1 LATARG
7 EKHLPGAT
15 CLIGGARAREK
26 SRAQTDGYLNRTRL
40 MSGESESPAP
50 RWTSGGWVYII
61 LYMTISNEVLY
72 KSAQWCLIALVFLL
86 PVWFLPTTVNPV
98 EFNKVL
104 LVSILVFLS
113 FILFLAY
120 SIKSGNVALPG
131 HVVFIAAGVMLLSW
145 LASALVSHS
154 GAALWGL
161 GAEPTSFLAIATFF
175 LMSAM
180 IMLLFSDGRSLTRLI
195 AALGWGLL
203 LFLLT
208 TWIFNVFGFGQSLG
222 GLFQNRVFNAIGS
235 WNSAGFAAAFF
246 LMMLYPFLRIS
257 SGAIR
262 WTVAISF
269 LLALFLILVVNF
281 PLIWGVVGFFAILLL
296 SYAIWKKNVSLAVMG
311 IPSGI
316 LLISLFG
323 FFFSNFIASTLNF
336 PAPVEVGVAHQT
348 TFNVTNQAL
357 RANLVFGAG
366 PTSFGYLWDKYRPLE
381 VNNTPF
387 WSLRFVSGS
396 SLMLS
401 ALAEAGLLGWLAFVI
416 FLGWIW
422 YLGLKALT
430 NNSGESSEVLVFPV
444 FLLFSFTILMWSL
457 YAVGYVL
464 TALGFVALGLML
476 AALRHAGVFK
486 TYEFSLVREGPR
498 GFISALA
505 VVFFIILGVLGFYS
519 VIRRYVGQLAYAGGL
534 EATNRGNLD
543 DAEKQV
549 LLAAQADPG
558 NDLYLRSLAQIYM
571 SKAQVLLQDKT
582 TPPDILGSRFK
593 DFLDRAV
600 STTQEAIRRE
610 PLDFLNYRTLGQIYG
625 FLVQLNAAG
634 SLEASQIQYD
644 EALKRAPANPLLWRD
659 KAMTYLTDFALKK
672 NSDSLKKA
680 EEALLKAVVLKPD
693 YAEGHFLL
701 AQVYDAEGQAAE
713 AIRRGEAAALLAPN
727 DIGTLFQLGLLYYR
741 ASRLSDAEIVFRRST
756 EISPNYSNARYFL
769 GLIYDRLGKKTDAI
783 AEFQKISA
791 LNPDNDEV
799 KKIIS
804 NLNAGK
810 AALAGIVPPG
820 QAPEK
825 RTAPPVSD

>member
-1 LATARG
+1 
-7 EKHLPGAT
+7 
-15 CLIGGARAREK
+15 
-26 SRAQTDGYLNRTRL
+26 
-40 MSGESESPAP
+40 MSGEPESPAP
-50 RWTSGGWVYII
+50 TLRRGWVIFII
-61 LYMTISNEVLY
+61 FYMTISSEVLY
-72 KSAQWCLIALVFLL
+72 KSAQWCIIALVFLL
-86 PVWFLPTTVNPV
+86 PVWFLPTTINPV

-104 LVSILVFLS
+104 MVSILVFLS

-120 SIKSGNVALPG
+120 SIKSGNAALPR
-131 HVVFIAAGVMLLSW
+131 HAVFIAAGVALLSW
-145 LASALVSHS
+145 LASAMVSHS

-161 GAEPTSFLAIATFF
+161 GSEPTSFLAMATFF

-180 IMLLFSDGRSLTRLI
+180 IMLLFSDGRSLTRLL
-195 AALGWGLL
+195 AALGWGLI

-208 TWIFNVFGFGQSLG
+208 TWVFNVFGFGQNIG
-222 GLFQNRVFNAIGS
+222 GLFQSRVFNAVGS
-235 WNSAGFAAAFF
+235 WNSVGFAAAFF

-257 SGAIR
+257 SGTMKWA
-262 WTVAISF
+262 VSISF
-269 LLALFLILVVNF
+269 LLSLLLVLVVNF

-296 SYAIWKKNVSLAVMG
+296 SFAIWKKNVSLSAVG
-311 IPSGI
+311 IPLGL

-323 FFFSNFIASTLNF
+323 FFFSNFIASTITF

-348 TFNVTNQAL
+348 TFNVASSAL
-357 RANLVFGAG
+357 RENLVFGAG
-366 PTSFGYLWDKYRPLE
+366 PASFGYLWDKYRPTE
-381 VNNTPF
+381 VNGTPF

-396 SLMLS
+396 SLILS
-401 ALAEAGLLGWLAFVI
+401 ALGEAGILGWLAFVI

-430 NNSGESSEVLVFPV
+430 KNSGESSEVLVFTA

-457 YAVGYVL
+457 YAAGYVL
-464 TALGFVALGLML
+464 AALGFVALGLML
-476 AALRHAGVFK
+476 AALRHAGAFK

-498 GFISALA
+498 GFISALV
-505 VVFFIILGVLGFYS
+505 VVFFIILGVSGVYT
-519 VIRRYVGQLAYAGGL
+519 VTRRYVGQLAYAKGL
-534 EATNRGNLD
+534 EAANVGNLD
-543 DAEKQV
+543 NAEKQII
-549 LLAAQADPG
+549 LAAQADAN

-571 SKAQVLLQDKT
+571 SRGQILLQDKT
-582 TPPDILGSRFK
+582 MPPDILGSKFK

-634 SLEASQIQYD
+634 SLDAAEIQYD

-672 NSDSLKKA
+672 NRDSLKKA
-680 EEALLKAVVLKPD
+680 EESLLKATALKPD

-701 AQVYDAEGQAAE
+701 AQVYDAEGQSTE

-741 ASRLSDAEIVFRRST
+741 ANRLPDAGVVFRRST

-769 GLIYDRLGKKTDAI
+769 GLIYDKLGKKTDAVS
-783 AEFQKISA
+783 EFQKVLA
-791 LNPDNDEV
+791 LNPDNEEV

-804 NLNAGK
+804 NLKAGK
-810 AALAGIVPPG
+810 AALAGIAPPG
-820 QAPEK
+820 PAPEK
-825 RTAPPVSD
+825 RKETPVKEK